1 MSGMPILTLLTLLPI
16 LGGIVVVGFQNQQ
29 LARRVAI
36 AFSFLSLAL
45 ALGLWKSFDA
55 SSGALQFVE
64 RADWIPALGVQY
76 FLAVDGLGLLMVL
89 LTSIL
94 VPLALLASGKL
105 FEKAPHPGAL
115 SVERG
120 EGVRRTREGNSS
132 YSPRLYHALI
142 LFLQA
147 GLIGTFTA
155 LNFFHWFIFWELS
168 LIPAFFLVRLWGG
181 MNRGPAAIQFF
192 VYTMVGSVA
201 MLLAF
206 LAIFLATGKMDFVE
220 LAAMGRDGSLAGA
233 LAAKLGWYE
242 LNTKPL
248 ALIIFGGVLL
258 GFAVKTPMLPFHT
271 WLPSTYAEAPWPVTM
286 LLTGV
291 MSKMG
296 VYGFIRILLPIFPQ
310 QINWVL
316 TLLLWLAVITI
327 VFSACAAFA
336 QRDLKRVLAYSS
348 INHLGY
354 CLLAVFAVA
363 KFTSA
368 PEFETEKAAALNGA
382 FLQIFNHGLTAATL
396 FMFVGFIEQRTGG
409 VRGLNDF
416 GGLRKTIPVF
426 CGLMGIALFSSL
438 GLPGLNGFVGEFLI
452 FKGVFPL
459 APWAAGLSVIGLLVT
474 AIFLLTIIQRV
485 FAGPLNEKWSKLPDL
500 TWRERVLVA
509 IPIALMFLLGLW
521 PRLILDVVNSTA
533 VRMVEQLKF

>member
-1 MSGMPILTLLTLLPI
+1 MSGLPILTIITVLPLI
-16 LGGIVVVGFQNQQ
+16 AGIVVAGLGEQRK
-29 LARRVAI
+29 LARGI
-36 AFSFLSLAL
+36 AFVSSLLSLAL
-45 ALGLWKSFDA
+45 ALVLWRSFDA
-55 SSGALQFVE
+55 SSGELQFVE
-64 RADWIPALGVQY
+64 KHQWIPSLGVNY
-76 FLAVDGLGLLMVL
+76 FVGVDGLGLLMVM
-89 LTSIL
+89 LTAIIT
-94 VPLALLASGKL
+94 PMAMLASWRVEKSVSL
-105 FEKAPHPGAL
+105 FFSL
-115 SVERG
+115 M
-120 EGVRRTREGNSS
+120 
-132 YSPRLYHALI
+132 

-147 GLIGTFTA
+147 GLFGTFTA

-181 MNRGPAAIQFF
+181 PQRAPAATQFF

-206 LAIFLATGKMDFVE
+206 LAIFLATGKFDFTE
-220 LAAMGRDGSLAGA
+220 LAELGRNGTLASA
-233 LAAKLGWYE
+233 LSAKLGWYS

-258 GFAVKTPMLPFHT
+258 GFAVKVPLMPFHT
-271 WLPSTYAEAPWPVTM
+271 WLPATYAEAPSGVTM

-296 VYGFIRILLPIFPQ
+296 VYGFIRIVLPIFAPQ
-310 QINWVL
+310 LNEPRVQTVL
-316 TLLLWLAVITI
+316 LSLAVITI

-336 QRDLKRVLAYSS
+336 QRDLKRILAYSS

-363 KFTSA
+363 RYTGNDA
-368 PEFETEKAAALNGA
+368 ALATEKAAALNGV
-382 FLQIFNHGLTAATL
+382 FLQMFNHGLTAATL
-396 FMFVGFIEQRTGG
+396 FWFVSLIEQRSGG
-409 VRGLNDF
+409 LRGLNDF
-416 GGLRKTIPVF
+416 GGLRKVAPIF

-459 APWAAGLSVIGLLVT
+459 APWAAALSVLGLLVS
-474 AIFLLTIIQRV
+474 AIFILTILQRV
-485 FAGPLNEKWSKLPDL
+485 FNGPLNEKWSKFPDL
-500 TWRERVLVA
+500 TLGEMALVA

-521 PRLILDVVNSTA
+521 PRLVLDVVNPTV